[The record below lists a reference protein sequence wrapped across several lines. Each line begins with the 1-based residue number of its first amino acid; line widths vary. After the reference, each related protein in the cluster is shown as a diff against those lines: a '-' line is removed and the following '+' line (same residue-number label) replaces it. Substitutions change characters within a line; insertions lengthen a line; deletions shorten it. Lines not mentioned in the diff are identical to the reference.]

1 MWEGF
6 PLFPEQASTI
16 AGGVDSLY
24 LFLVGLTVVFSV
36 LIFTVIFVF
45 AIVYRRRS
53 DDERPEAIEGSH
65 ALEIFWSVVPFVIV
79 MVIFTWG
86 ASLYFRNA
94 RSPDDAMEINVVGK
108 QWMWKIQHPEG
119 RREINELHVPIGRP
133 VRLIMTSEDVIHSFY
148 VPAFRIKMD
157 VLPGRYTTAWFEAT
171 RVGEFHL
178 FCAEYCGNEHS
189 KMGGKVVVL
198 DPPAYERW
206 ISGEQQGESLADLG
220 ARRFTELRCDN
231 CHHPG
236 AGDRGPSLAGLFGQT
251 VRLEGGGAVEADE
264 SYFRESVLNPR
275 AKVVAGFRPIMPTFQ
290 GQISE
295 EQLLELIAYVRTLK
309 AQPGQGQGQG
319 ETQ

>member
-198 DPPAYERW
+198 DAPAYERW

-309 AQPGQGQGQG
+309 AQPGQGQG

>member
-16 AGGVDSLY
+16 AAGVDSLF
-24 LFLVGLTVVFSV
+24 LFLVGLTAFFSV

-45 AIVYRRRS
+45 AVVYRRRS
-53 DDERPEAIEGSH
+53 DDDRPEAIEGSH
-65 ALEIFWSVVPFVIV
+65 TLEIFWSVVPFLIV

-94 RSPDDAMEINVVGK
+94 RSPEDAMEVNVVGK

-119 RREINELHVPIGRP
+119 HREINELHVPVGRP

-171 RVGEFHL
+171 KAGEFHL

-189 KMGGKVVVL
+189 KMIGKVVVL

-206 ISGEQQGESLADLG
+206 ISGEQQGASLAELG
-220 ARRFTELRCDN
+220 ARRFAELRCES
-231 CHHPG
+231 CHFPG
-236 AGDRGPSLAGLFGQT
+236 SGDRGPSLAGLFGNT
-251 VRLEGGGAVEADE
+251 VSLEGGGSVVADE

-275 AKVVAGFRPIMPTFQ
+275 AKVVAGFQPVMPTFQ

-295 EQLLELIAYVRTLK
+295 EQLLELIAYIRTLK
-309 AQPGQGQGQG
+309 APRGGAQ
-319 ETQ
+319 

>member
-198 DPPAYERW
+198 DAPAYERW

-251 VRLEGGGAVEADE
+251 VRLEGGGAVQADE

-309 AQPGQGQGQG
+309 AQPGQVQG
-319 ETQ
+319 EAQ